1 MRSEADFDSVKRLL
15 GRGLS
20 DYEIARRTGVP
31 RATVANWRH
40 RPFRV
45 RRAPPPPPP
54 PDWRP
59 TDERAYAY
67 LLGLYLGDGCIWVP
81 AGGHWASLR
90 VYLDARYPLIVAE
103 ARDAF
108 SRVVPSAPVRQHPK
122 EGCVVLS
129 ASSSIWPVAFPQHG
143 PGRKH
148 TRPIE
153 LVDWQRELTPR
164 HSKALL
170 RGLIHSDGCRC
181 VNRFTIRLPKGGA
194 REYAYVRYFFSNHSL
209 GIQRIFSSH
218 CELLGIRWTQSRPFM
233 LSVSDRRSVALLDS
247 FIGPKA

>member
-153 LVDWQRELTPR
+153 LTDWQRELTAR
-164 HSKALL
+164 HPKALL
-170 RGLIHSDGCRC
+170 RGLIRSDGCRC
-181 VNRFTIRLPKGGA
+181 INRFTVRLPRGGA
-194 REYAYVRYFFSNHSL
+194 RQYPRATSSRTSLPAYD
-209 GIQRIFSSH
+209 IH
-218 CELLGIRWTQSRPFM
+218 CDLLGVRWTQSNFKSI
-233 LSVSDRRSVALLDS
+233 SVSDRVSVAPRLLHRSEDVARS
-247 FIGPKA
+247 